1 MSVTETTPT
10 SWFGRLKNALIGSL
24 VGIVLLVA
32 CAWLLIWNEGRAI
45 DTYRALA
52 EGAAQVESISSEAVD
67 PANDGKLVHISGPVK
82 PHGSPRDSELGVS
95 ANDAVALSRQ
105 VEMYQWVEKSES
117 KSEKKLGGG
126 EETTTTYSY
135 SKEWRSDVVQSGD
148 FKQAEGHQ
156 NPESMPANSTF
167 AVERASVGAFSVSGQ
182 TIADIGS
189 YSDLTLT
196 DDDLAHVTQALASD
210 KPLKRTAR
218 GLYVGQSAS
227 SPEVGDLRLSYQRV
241 DAREASVVGKQSKDT
256 LVPYETTNHRDILL
270 SAAGD
275 TDAAQMFKSAEAE
288 NAFITW
294 LVRAGGLVGLFVGF
308 VCIFSILSVIG
319 DVVPFI
325 GSIVAFGTTLLAF
338 VLTLV
343 VGPLLIAIGWLAY
356 RPVLSISII
365 AGGVALAM
373 LVLRYRKGNAAQ
385 SSA

>member
-1 MSVTETTPT
+1 
-10 SWFGRLKNALIGSL
+10 
-24 VGIVLLVA
+24 
-32 CAWLLIWNEGRAI
+32 
-45 DTYRALA
+45 
-52 EGAAQVESISSEAVD
+52 
-67 PANDGKLVHISGPVK
+67 
-82 PHGSPRDSELGVS
+82 
-95 ANDAVALSRQ
+95 
-105 VEMYQWVEKSES
+105 MYQWVEKSES
-117 KSEKKLGGG
+117 KSEKKLGGS

-156 NPESMPANSTF
+156 NPDSMPANSTF

-210 KPLKRTAR
+210 KPLKRTAH
-218 GLYVGQSAS
+218 GFYVGQSAS
-227 SPEVGDLRLSYQRV
+227 SPEVGDLRLSYRRV

-356 RPVLSISII
+356 RPVLSICII

-373 LVLRYRKGNAAQ
+373 LAMRYRKEKAAQ

>member
-1 MSVTETTPT
+1 MSVTETTST

-45 DTYRALA
+45 GTYRALA
-52 EGAAQVESISSEAVD
+52 EGAAQVEAISSEAVD
-67 PANDGKLVHISGPVK
+67 PSNDGKLVHISGPVK
-82 PHGSPRDSELGVS
+82 PHGSPRDGELGVS
-95 ANDAVALSRQ
+95 ADGAVALSRQ

-156 NPESMPANSTF
+156 NPDSMPANSTF

-196 DDDLAHVTQALASD
+196 DDDLMHVTQALASD
-210 KPLKRTAR
+210 KPLKRTAH

-256 LVPYETTNHRDILL
+256 LVSYETTNHRDILL

-275 TDAAQMFKSAEAE
+275 TDAAQMFKSAQAE

-325 GSIVAFGTTLLAF
+325 GSIVAFGATVLAF

-356 RPVLSISII
+356 RPVLSICII

-373 LVLRYRKGNAAQ
+373 LVTRYRKGKAAQ